1 MKVLNLLLH
10 HSLSWLIDYLG
21 YKIRLKFNGSCLT
34 QPKTTYT
41 HGKTVKNIY
50 VVYELTGSSSN
61 DNNHTVR
68 NSLFGAVRLTK
79 NADFDKCDYSGYGTG
94 FDRRGSF
101 SFPGCG
107 FGSNVITFGV
117 DMSSSVH
124 VDNKKWHFNSWK
136 RFNTRVRKYIG
147 CKKKKKEK
155 KWIQLILLWLKR
167 NFV

>member
-50 VVYELTGSSSN
+50 VVYELTSSSSN

-79 NADFDKCDYSGYGTG
+79 NADFDKYDYSGYGTG

-136 RFNTRVRKYIG
+136 RFNTRVRKYID
-147 CKKKKKEK
+147 CKKKKEK